1 MASRLDYVGDW
12 SKLAVRAQFRVTELA
27 KDCGVSERQL
37 RRYFLKQFGKSP
49 RQWIAAERLGKVRP
63 LLATGKSVKEIA
75 AQAGFNHQSNFARS
89 FKHYY
94 KATPSSQRQT
104 VR

>member
-12 SKLAVRAQFRVTELA
+12 NKQAARARFRVTELA
-27 KDCGVSERQL
+27 KDCGVSDRQL

-49 RQWIAAERLGKVRP
+49 REWMAVTRLGKVRP

-94 KATPSSQRQT
+94 NATPSSQR
-104 VR
+104 RAA

>member
-1 MASRLDYVGDW
+1 MASRLDHVHDW
-12 SKLAVRAQFRVTELA
+12 NKVAADAHFSVSKLAKE
-27 KDCGVSERQL
+27 CGVSERQL

-49 RQWIAAERLGKVRP
+49 REWMAAQRMRKVRP

-94 KATPSSQRQT
+94 NATPSSQR
-104 VR
+104 RAA

>member
-1 MASRLDYVGDW
+1 MASRLDSITDW
-12 SKLAVRAQFRVTELA
+12 SKLAADAGFRVTKLA
-27 KDCGVSERQL
+27 KKCGVSERQL
-37 RRYFLKQFGKSP
+37 RRYFLKEFGKSP
-49 RQWIAAERLGKVRP
+49 RKWMGAERLGKVRP

-94 KATPSSQRQT
+94 KATPSSQR
-104 VR
+104 RMI

>member
-1 MASRLDYVGDW
+1 MASRLDHVHDW
-12 SKLAVRAQFRVTELA
+12 NKLATHARFSVTRLA

-37 RRYFLKQFGKSP
+37 RRYFLKQFGKTP
-49 RQWIAAERLGKVRP
+49 REWLSAERLSNVRP

-94 KATPSSQRQT
+94 KATPSSQRRT
-104 VR
+104 L

>member
-1 MASRLDYVGDW
+1 MASRLDHVGDW
-12 SKLAVRAQFRVTELA
+12 NKLAARAHFRVTVLA

-49 RQWIAAERLGKVRP
+49 REWLGVERLGKVRP

-75 AQAGFNHQSNFARS
+75 AQAGFSHQSNFARS
-89 FKHYY
+89 YKLYY
-94 KATPSSQRQT
+94 KATPSSQRRT
-104 VR
+104 V